1 MQAKISCRL
10 LALTPRTSL
19 LAINSRKT
27 HNEDSSF
34 IIDLEVL
41 LKNMQGKMRAALKVE
56 AAPGAKVAL
65 VDTPRIGSRDVLVQ
79 VRAASICGTDMHI
92 YEWDAWAQSRMQI
105 PRIFGHEFAG
115 EVVEVG
121 GEVTSLAPGDFV
133 TAETHITCGLCYQC
147 RTGQA
152 HVCRNVQILG
162 VDRDGAFAEY
172 IAIPEKVAW
181 KTGREID
188 HSVASIQEPF
198 GNAVHATFA
207 GEITHKT
214 VAVFGCGPIGLW
226 AVGLCRISGSSTIF
240 ATEPNTKRLDM
251 ATKMGA
257 DHVLNPLEVDPV
269 ERILEITAGLGV
281 DVVLEMS
288 GHPLAIH
295 QAFKALRFGGR
306 VSLLGI
312 PAREVQFDLA
322 NDIIFKGATLYGISG
337 RLIFETWYR
346 TRRILEADQL
356 DLKQVITHTLPF
368 ERIHEAMEIM
378 RSGDCGK
385 IVLKF

>member
-1 MQAKISCRL
+1 
-10 LALTPRTSL
+10 
-19 LAINSRKT
+19 
-27 HNEDSSF
+27 
-34 IIDLEVL
+34 
-41 LKNMQGKMRAALKVE
+41 MQGKMKAALKVE

-65 VDTPRIGSRDVLVQ
+65 VDIPCIGSRDVLVQ
-79 VRAASICGTDMHI
+79 VKAASICGTDMHI
-92 YEWDAWAQSRMQI
+92 YEWDAWAQSRMQV

-121 GEVTSLAPGDFV
+121 SEVTSLVPGDFV
-133 TAETHITCGLCYQC
+133 AAETHITCGQCYQC

-181 KTGREID
+181 KTGKEIE

-207 GEITHKT
+207 GDITNKT
-214 VAVFGCGPIGLW
+214 VAIFGCGPIGLW
-226 AVGLCRISGSSTIF
+226 AVGLCHVSGSSTIF
-240 ATEPNTKRLDM
+240 AIEPNHKRLDI

-257 DHVLNPLEVDPV
+257 DHVLNPVEVNPV
-269 ERILEITAGLGV
+269 EQILQITDGLGA

-288 GHPLAIH
+288 GHPQAIH
-295 QAFKALRFGGR
+295 QSFKALRFGGR
-306 VSLLGI
+306 VSLLGL
-312 PAREVQFDLA
+312 PSRLVEFDLA
-322 NDIIFKGATLYGISG
+322 NDIIFKGATVYGISG
-337 RLIFETWYR
+337 RLIFDTWYR
-346 TRRILEADQL
+346 TRRILEAGQL

-368 ERIHEAMEIM
+368 DQIHQAMEIM
-378 RSGDCGK
+378 KVGDCGK
-385 IVLKF
+385 IVLTF

>member
-1 MQAKISCRL
+1 
-10 LALTPRTSL
+10 
-19 LAINSRKT
+19 
-27 HNEDSSF
+27 
-34 IIDLEVL
+34 
-41 LKNMQGKMRAALKVE
+41 MQGKMKAALKVE

-65 VDTPRIGSRDVLVQ
+65 VDIPCIGSRDVLVQ
-79 VRAASICGTDMHI
+79 VKAASICGTDMHI
-92 YEWDAWAQSRMQI
+92 YEWDAWAQSRMQV

-121 GEVTSLAPGDFV
+121 SEVTSLVPGDFV
-133 TAETHITCGLCYQC
+133 AAETHITCGQCYQC

-181 KTGREID
+181 KTGKEID
-188 HSVASIQEPF
+188 HAVASIQEPF

-207 GEITHKT
+207 GDITNKT

-226 AVGLCRISGSSTIF
+226 AVGLCHVSGSSTIF
-240 ATEPNTKRLDM
+240 AVEPNHKRLDIAM
-251 ATKMGA
+251 KMGA
-257 DHVLNPLEVDPV
+257 NYALNPAEVDPV
-269 ERILEITAGLGV
+269 EQILHITDGLGV

-288 GHPLAIH
+288 GYPQAIR
-295 QAFKALRFGGR
+295 QSFKSLRFGGR

-312 PAREVQFDLA
+312 PSRLVEFDLA
-322 NDIIFKGATLYGISG
+322 NDIIFKGATVYGISG
-337 RLIFETWYR
+337 RLIFDTWYR
-346 TRRILEADQL
+346 TRRILEAGQL

-368 ERIHEAMEIM
+368 DRIHEAMEIM
-378 RSGDCGK
+378 KSGDCGK
-385 IVLKF
+385 IVLTF